1 MGWAEPSQARA
12 AAVTARP
19 RAVCAVLRAEAREGV
34 DKQFQSLLSDLAHR
48 VRAEEIG
55 CESYVVTRALGSSE
69 HFVIH
74 ARFSD
79 WASFEGHPDTPHFQ
93 RLMPR
98 LNALLA
104 SPVAMEIYLEA

>member
-12 AAVTARP
+12 AAARP
-19 RAVCAVLRAEAREGV
+19 RAICAVMRAETRDGV
-34 DKQFQSLLSDLAHR
+34 DEQFQALLSDLAHR

-55 CESYVVTRALGSSE
+55 CESYVVTRAMGSSE

-79 WASFEGHPDTPHFQ
+79 WAAFEGHPDTPHFQ
-93 RLMPR
+93 RFMPR

>member
-1 MGWAEPSQARA
+1 MGWAEPSQAQA
-12 AAVTARP
+12 ATAARP

-34 DKQFQSLLSDLAHR
+34 DKLFQGLLSDLAHR

-55 CESYVVTRALGSSE
+55 CESYVVTRAMGSSE

-79 WASFEGHPDTPHFQ
+79 WASFEGHPDTPHFK
-93 RLMPR
+93 RFMPR